1 MRVASAGLVYW
12 VTRFFLL
19 GTKARI
25 LGLTHTLFVYPFFFL
40 NLKPSFCSRIQS
52 RTFCCTESLCFL
64 RLLQTGSVSQP
75 CFIFYDLLRSIVQV
89 FGKMSFNL
97 DLSDIFLKVRVG
109 LCHHQYI
116 TSKECVI
123 SMTYWWCKPRSSD
136 WGYVWQVY
144 PLMFI
149 SSLTFFFFLEHFFL
163 KLRFLGFKYPSSRVI
178 VYISFPLFL
187 LKYSWFTKLC

>member
-25 LGLTHTLFVYPFFFL
+25 LGLTYTLFVYPFFFL

-123 SMTYWWCKPRSSD
+123 SMTY
-136 WGYVWQVY
+136 
-144 PLMFI
+144 
-149 SSLTFFFFLEHFFL
+149 
-163 KLRFLGFKYPSSRVI
+163 
-178 VYISFPLFL
+178 
-187 LKYSWFTKLC
+187 